1 MTTHFRTSNPS
12 AMHRDSAIDKRKAT
26 VKAQVEKDWGIRPQ
40 NPVLKP
46 SEASAFSTLQRQMAQ
61 QLDQAVQQVCARLDT
76 LAGQLQAAL
85 TESLAADLERLRA
98 GLRASGLL

>member
-1 MTTHFRTSNPS
+1 MQKQQFRTSNPS

-46 SEASAFSTLQRQMAQ
+46 SEAASLNDLRNK
-61 QLDQAVQQVCARLDT
+61 
-76 LAGQLQAAL
+76 LAG
-85 TESLAADLERLRA
+85 ESLDRHHVAKNGGERGMQQKARA
-98 GLRASGLL
+98 TEMLNQQNLHGSK